1 MGTTISET
9 LLGKSTT
16 AAETTSSSIL
26 GKDDFLK
33 LLITQLQY
41 QDPMNPLDGT
51 EFAAQLAQFSSVE
64 QLANLN
70 ETLSA
75 SITTNQIMAQSIGNA
90 LASSMIGKD
99 VKASGDTVQW
109 TGDRDVRFGYTLA
122 ADAATVTVKVYDAN
136 GELVRTI
143 TEKGAAAGDTTLA
156 WDGTNDA
163 GAAVPAGSYKIS
175 VEAVD
180 GAGAAVTASAFLYG
194 TVEGVRFKSTGTVFV
209 VDGME
214 IPLSAILE
222 ILNGSTHG

>member
-1 MGTTISET
+1 MGTAISGA
-9 LLGKSTT
+9 LLGTSSTAT
-16 AAETTSSSIL
+16 GTTSSSIL

-41 QDPMNPLDGT
+41 QDPMNPLNGT

-64 QLANLN
+64 QLANMN
-70 ETLSA
+70 ENLTA

-109 TGDRDVRFGYTLA
+109 AGDRDVRYGYTLA
-122 ADAATVTVKVYDAN
+122 SDAAAVTVSVYDAN
-136 GELVRTI
+136 GELVRTM
-143 TEKGAAAGDTTLA
+143 TQTGVAAGDTTLT
-156 WDGTNDA
+156 WDGKNDA
-163 GAAVPAGSYKIS
+163 GVSVPAGSYRFS
-175 VEAVD
+175 VKATD
-180 GAGAAVTASAFLYG
+180 GTGAEVSASAFLYG

-214 IPLSAILE
+214 IPLANILE
-222 ILNGSTHG
+222 ILSGGTHG